1 MKTSKITTGSLITV
15 ILGVL
20 PSLVS
25 SIYIDPVKN
34 SKTYPQVKVVVETL
48 PEARGDRASS
58 PPGEATAQRE
68 IMVPLKSYSEFKGTW
83 HTEPDIDKTV
93 SGYLDGTYDNLDFYK
108 EPHFMVTISGEQDD
122 FIRSKISKVV
132 QMVPP
137 ENAQGVNCWLITN
150 TGEKL
155 GYKETPTEEIIG
167 IIECVAFYFNKNY
180 VQEYQEW
187 VLPEDGVAEAAGE

>member
-34 SKTYPQVKVVVETL
+34 SRTYPQVKVVVETL
-48 PEARGDRASS
+48 PPTGS
-58 PPGEATAQRE
+58 GTKQQE
-68 IMVPLKSYSEFKGTW
+68 IRVPLKNYSEFMGQW
-83 HTEPDIDKTV
+83 HTRPDIDSTV
-93 SGYLDGTYDNLDFYK
+93 SGFLDGTYDNLDPYK

-122 FIRSKISKVV
+122 FRRSKISKVV
-132 QMVPP
+132 QIMPP
-137 ENAQGVNCWLITN
+137 ENAQDAICWLITE

-155 GYKETPTEEIIG
+155 GYKETPTEERIG
-167 IIECVAFYFNKNY
+167 SIECVAFYFNKNY

-187 VLPEDGVAEAAGE
+187 IGGGYRTEGLIAE